1 MLEWLQT
8 SVEAAGP
15 MAQAFFLMLG
25 GAIPF
30 IESYGSSFL
39 GVVAGVPLY
48 ITVPFAVLGNIVSM
62 LVLVLGAEE
71 LHNLFRKNKPAA
83 EPSKR
88 KQKFYRLFEKYGVA
102 GVSLIGQWF
111 LPSQITSSM
120 MAGAGVAK
128 GKIIFWQ
135 VIAIVLWGVVFA
147 GFATA
152 GINIMGVA

>member
-1 MLEWLQT
+1 MLEWLQS

-15 MAQAFFLMLG
+15 SAQAFFLSLG

-30 IESYGSSFL
+30 IESYGAS
-39 GVVAGVPLY
+39 VVGAVVGVPLY
-48 ITVPFAVLGNIVSM
+48 ITLPFAVLGNIVSM
-62 LVLVLGAEE
+62 VVMVLGAEK
-71 LHNLFRKNKPAA
+71 LHGLFRKNKPAA

-88 KQKFYRLFEKYGVA
+88 KQKFFRIFEKYGVA

-135 VIAIVLWGVVFA
+135 VIAIALWGAVFA
-147 GFATA
+147 GLAVA
-152 GINIMGVA
+152 GINVLSAA

>member
-1 MLEWLQT
+1 MLEWLQS
-8 SVEAAGP
+8 SVDAAGP
-15 MAQAFFLMLG
+15 LAQAFFLSLG

-30 IESYGSSFL
+30 IESYGASVV
-39 GVVAGVPLY
+39 GVVVGVPLY
-48 ITVPFAVLGNIVSM
+48 IALPFAVLGNIASM
-62 LVLVLGAEE
+62 VVMVLGAEK
-71 LHNLFRKNKPAA
+71 LHGLFRKNKPAV

-88 KQKFYRLFEKYGVA
+88 KQRFFRLFEKYGVA

-135 VIAIVLWGVVFA
+135 VIAIALWGAVFA
-147 GFATA
+147 GLAVA
-152 GINIMGVA
+152 GINVLSGA

>member
-1 MLEWLQT
+1 MLDWLQN

-15 MAQAFFLMLG
+15 LAKALFLMFG

-30 IESYGSSFL
+30 IESHGASFL
-39 GVVAGVPLY
+39 GGVAGVPLY
-48 ITVPFAVLGNIVSM
+48 ITVPFAVLGNIMSM
-62 LVLVLGAEE
+62 LVLVLGAEK
-71 LHNLFRKNKPAA
+71 LHSLFRKTKPAA

-128 GKIIFWQ
+128 GRIIVWQ
-135 VIAIVLWGVVFA
+135 IIAIVLWGMVFA
-147 GFATA
+147 GFATD
-152 GINIMGVA
+152 GINILGVA